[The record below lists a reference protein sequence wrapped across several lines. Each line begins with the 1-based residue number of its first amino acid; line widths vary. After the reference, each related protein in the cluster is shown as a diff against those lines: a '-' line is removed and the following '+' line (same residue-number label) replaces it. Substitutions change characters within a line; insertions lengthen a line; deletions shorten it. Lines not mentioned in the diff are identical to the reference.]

1 MIDID
6 SAARREFAKVRKGL
20 DPSEVATHLRDLID
34 EIRRARS
41 DEQEAVAKAEH
52 LQRQLDN
59 RNSVDPATLSRV
71 LGDETVRVIDA
82 ARSAAEEIRGKAQ
95 ENAERLVRDAQLEAS
110 ELVASA
116 TATRDAAEREMAELR
131 ESTRKA
137 TESMRSE
144 AEAEVAQLREE
155 SAAEVAELERS
166 SKAERLRLQ
175 EQAAQEIAAL
185 RDSAEQQSTEKL
197 AAAETVLAEQTALA
211 EAESERIVSLAT
223 QTLDEARL
231 DAEEA
236 RQSAA
241 LQAAQHVAAAERDSA
256 AILSN
261 AILHADAQIEAA
273 RARGREMVKEAR
285 DTRDSIL
292 SDCASKRH
300 LARQQ
305 LEALRAG
312 RDSLAESM
320 ATAREFFDGVLA
332 ELDLAVP
339 AARTAAADAAQNLI
353 ETPDADLAEL
363 RATMGV
369 EDSLDEST
377 AAGMTEDSPAVESS
391 VAELPVEVSP
401 DLEELGRAPGSDGST
416 SEPEQVATGKL
427 RLVSLPG
434 GGGDN
439 PSQAERSASVGQT
452 GDQVLDAAGRFEHHD
467 GDNDDDLDDDF
478 DDEFDD
484 DFDDDDEFD
493 DDFDEEVGEL
503 SEEPRRTGTQRTSP
517 RPNLSPV
524 STGRS
529 RETINVVSEVDG
541 NTNSTAARIGIAGS
555 TASGNGGDDQ
565 TATNATSQ
573 TPDEAHP
580 SVEALFARLRET
592 SESSDLPAAG
602 SELHEESSSGG
613 RPTSHGD
620 PSGDAVRSQRGIVI
634 DLVAMQPSSGAPAL
648 EALAEEPGT
657 EAEEGTSE
665 SDLLD
670 LRDSLMAP
678 IEREILRRAKRM
690 LADAENEILDRV
702 RRQRKSSSPAALLGE
717 IEEHSNVLAAA
728 LRAQIREAQ
737 QAGASFAGT
746 PLGELAEASGV
757 EELERLE
764 VEWMIL
770 PLYPRLSRVIDRNED
785 HSEGRP
791 ELVSQ
796 LRGAFRE
803 WRTEKISGLAGD
815 LATRSFNLGVMGSL
829 GPSRSVCWV
838 VDQGGLPCADGED
851 NHLAGMLLVGEEF
864 PTGHVCPPAH
874 PGCRCVLVGSDQ

>member
-369 EDSLDEST
+369 KDSLDEST

-391 VAELPVEVSP
+391 VAELPVEVSS

-416 SEPEQVATGKL
+416 SAPEHVATGKL

-478 DDEFDD
+478 DDEFD
-484 DFDDDDEFD
+484 
-493 DDFDEEVGEL
+493 
-503 SEEPRRTGTQRTSP
+503 
-517 RPNLSPV
+517 
-524 STGRS
+524 
-529 RETINVVSEVDG
+529 
-541 NTNSTAARIGIAGS
+541 
-555 TASGNGGDDQ
+555 DDQ

-770 PLYPRLSRVIDRNED
+770 PLYTRLSRVIDRNED

>member
-1 MIDID
+1 MSETGRGRPMIDID

-391 VAELPVEVSP
+391 VAELPVEVS
-401 DLEELGRAPGSDGST
+401 
-416 SEPEQVATGKL
+416 
-427 RLVSLPG
+427 
-434 GGGDN
+434 
-439 PSQAERSASVGQT
+439 
-452 GDQVLDAAGRFEHHD
+452 
-467 GDNDDDLDDDF
+467 
-478 DDEFDD
+478 
-484 DFDDDDEFD
+484 
-493 DDFDEEVGEL
+493 
-503 SEEPRRTGTQRTSP
+503 
-517 RPNLSPV
+517 
-524 STGRS
+524 
-529 RETINVVSEVDG
+529 
-541 NTNSTAARIGIAGS
+541 
-555 TASGNGGDDQ
+555 
-565 TATNATSQ
+565 
-573 TPDEAHP
+573 
-580 SVEALFARLRET
+580 
-592 SESSDLPAAG
+592 
-602 SELHEESSSGG
+602 
-613 RPTSHGD
+613 
-620 PSGDAVRSQRGIVI
+620 
-634 DLVAMQPSSGAPAL
+634 
-648 EALAEEPGT
+648 
-657 EAEEGTSE
+657 
-665 SDLLD
+665 
-670 LRDSLMAP
+670 
-678 IEREILRRAKRM
+678 
-690 LADAENEILDRV
+690 
-702 RRQRKSSSPAALLGE
+702 
-717 IEEHSNVLAAA
+717 
-728 LRAQIREAQ
+728 
-737 QAGASFAGT
+737 
-746 PLGELAEASGV
+746 
-757 EELERLE
+757 
-764 VEWMIL
+764 
-770 PLYPRLSRVIDRNED
+770 
-785 HSEGRP
+785 
-791 ELVSQ
+791 
-796 LRGAFRE
+796 
-803 WRTEKISGLAGD
+803 
-815 LATRSFNLGVMGSL
+815 
-829 GPSRSVCWV
+829 
-838 VDQGGLPCADGED
+838 
-851 NHLAGMLLVGEEF
+851 
-864 PTGHVCPPAH
+864 
-874 PGCRCVLVGSDQ
+874 